1 VVRGLCGGRVPVS
14 CWPCC
19 AHGQDA
25 RVVTGLHAPAPAA
38 GLRGPPPSTGRR
50 CCELSSAGIPLA
62 AVSRPSNW
70 KRCRRSCAAES
81 DTLPSGCACARPRRV
96 PPRARIPRPGHRRAR
111 GGQVGHLLAS
121 ERHQGARR
129 GAAGSARSCQAR
141 SLCGE
146 DEEGGGA
153 ARRRRSCTHVS
164 DALACSLATPQVW
177 AGSGAL
183 TGFELGS
190 DRRLRIQ
197 PSTKAWPARAAL
209 PLPFWLC
216 RPGRLRGDAAWLAG
230 RHSCAP
236 RWPTRSTRSLC

>member
-1 VVRGLCGGRVPVS
+1 M
-14 CWPCC
+14 
-19 AHGQDA
+19 A
-25 RVVTGLHAPAPAA
+25 RRLQQAA
-38 GLRGPPPSTGRR
+38 GGV
-50 CCELSSAGIPLA
+50 SSAVLA
-62 AVSRPSNW
+62 SARRREQTIELDSVQAELCSRV
-70 KRCRRSCAAES
+70 RHI
-81 DTLPSGCACARPRRV
+81 PSGCACARPRRV
-96 PPRARIPRPGHRRAR
+96 PPGARIPRPGHRRAR

-177 AGSGAL
+177 AGSGAP

-190 DRRLRIQ
+190 DRLGGSGSSRPQKHGRRVQ
-197 PSTKAWPARAAL
+197 PCLCPSGSAGLAGCAVTLPGLPAGTPAR
-209 PLPFWLC
+209 
-216 RPGRLRGDAAWLAG
+216 RAG
-230 RHSCAP
+230 RPAQPEVCADVRVGDP
-236 RWPTRSTRSLC
+236 AVSADRAVVRAHVGAPVPHQRLQRL

>member
-1 VVRGLCGGRVPVS
+1 M
-14 CWPCC
+14 
-19 AHGQDA
+19 A
-25 RVVTGLHAPAPAA
+25 RRLQQAA
-38 GLRGPPPSTGRR
+38 GGV
-50 CCELSSAGIPLA
+50 SSAVLA
-62 AVSRPSNW
+62 SARRREQTIELDSVQAELCSRV
-70 KRCRRSCAAES
+70 RHI
-81 DTLPSGCACARPRRV
+81 PSGCACARPRRV
-96 PPRARIPRPGHRRAR
+96 PPGARIPRPGHRRAR

-146 DEEGGGA
+146 DEEQGGA

-216 RPGRLRGDAAWLAG
+216 RPGRLRDDAAWLAG
-230 RHSCAP
+230 RRSCAP

>member
-1 VVRGLCGGRVPVS
+1 MLASARRREQTIELDSVQAELCSRVR
-14 CWPCC
+14 
-19 AHGQDA
+19 H
-25 RVVTGLHAPAPAA
+25 
-38 GLRGPPPSTGRR
+38 
-50 CCELSSAGIPLA
+50 I
-62 AVSRPSNW
+62 
-70 KRCRRSCAAES
+70 
-81 DTLPSGCACARPRRV
+81 PSGCACARPRRV
-96 PPRARIPRPGHRRAR
+96 PPGARIPRPGHRRAR

>member
-1 VVRGLCGGRVPVS
+1 V
-14 CWPCC
+14 
-19 AHGQDA
+19 A
-25 RVVTGLHAPAPAA
+25 RRLQQAA
-38 GLRGPPPSTGRR
+38 GGV
-50 CCELSSAGIPLA
+50 SSAVLA
-62 AVSRPSNW
+62 SARRREQTIELDSVQAELCSRV
-70 KRCRRSCAAES
+70 RHI
-81 DTLPSGCACARPRRV
+81 PSGCACARPRRV
-96 PPRARIPRPGHRRAR
+96 PPGARIPRPGHRRAR

-146 DEEGGGA
+146 DEEQGGA

-216 RPGRLRGDAAWLAG
+216 RPGRLRDDAAWLAG
-230 RHSCAP
+230 RRSCAP